1 MRFALF
7 FVFSLFFQN
16 LFAQTIPKIQTA
28 DLERWLT
35 KQNDTVYVLNF
46 WATWCA
52 PCVKELPHLEKAGKH
67 FEKEKV
73 RIVLI
78 SLDFAKDY
86 QTKLLP
92 FVKRKKLQN
101 QVLWLNEPDG
111 NTWIDKVWAD
121 WQGEIPATLIYRYDQ
136 YKTFKA
142 KEFGEKELLEEIGKA
157 LKF

>member
-1 MRFALF
+1 MKNIFF
-7 FVFSLFFQN
+7 FVFFLSFQN
-16 LFAQTIPKIQTA
+16 LFAQNIPKIQTA
-28 DLERWLT
+28 DLEKWLN

-52 PCVKELPHLEKAGKH
+52 PCVKELPHFEKAGKK

-78 SLDFAKDY
+78 SLDFEKDY
-86 QTKLLP
+86 QSKLLP

-111 NTWIDKVWAD
+111 NTWIDKVWKD
-121 WQGEIPATLIYRYDQ
+121 WQGEIPATLIYRSAD

-142 KEFGEKELLEEIGKA
+142 KELGEKELVGEIEKA